1 MTWKIMKKRMVYEQ
15 PQVTPVEL
23 KTGVGLLQASKPGYI
38 DGGDLIW
45 PPVMS

>member
-1 MTWKIMKKRMVYEQ
+1 MKKRMVYEH

-23 KTGVGLLQASKPGYI
+23 KTGVGLLQASTSKPGYT

-45 PPVMS
+45 PPVVN